1 MVTTWL
7 DGRRDGVVLDFVGE
21 RERDDDD
28 VGGDDVG
35 GDDVFVDGAGGR
47 RGKYERGMVFL

>member
-21 RERDDDD
+21 RDSERDDGD
-28 VGGDDVG
+28 DDVG
-35 GDDVFVDGAGGR
+35 GDDVFVDGAGR
-47 RGKYERGMVFL
+47 RKGKDERGMVFL

>member
-28 VGGDDVG
+28 DG

-47 RGKYERGMVFL
+47 RGKDERGMVFL

>member
-28 VGGDDVG
+28 VGGDDV
-35 GDDVFVDGAGGR
+35 FVDGAGGR
-47 RGKYERGMVFL
+47 RGKDERGMVFL

>member
-21 RERDDDD
+21 MESERDDDN
-28 VGGDDVG
+28 DVG

-47 RGKYERGMVFL
+47 RGKDERGMVFL